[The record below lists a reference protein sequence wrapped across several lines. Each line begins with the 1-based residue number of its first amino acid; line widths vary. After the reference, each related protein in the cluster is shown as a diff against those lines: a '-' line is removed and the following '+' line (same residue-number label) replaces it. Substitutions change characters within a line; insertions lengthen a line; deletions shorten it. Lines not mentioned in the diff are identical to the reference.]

1 MSTEDNK
8 PKQNSGKIEK
18 KVKKI
23 VKNETKQVIGNAE
36 ETKNKKEK
44 KKNVVKKIW
53 NIISRTLLIAI
64 IILFLV
70 TLIRSIVFN
79 KTDVFGYRIYL
90 IMSGSMEPEINVK
103 DAVITKET
111 DDLQKGDIIAFQTGN
126 TVTVHRIA
134 NVITKENDN
143 LYQTKGDNNNVED
156 ANLVAQSQVRGK
168 YVGKISGVG
177 NIVMFLKQN
186 IIFVLLAIGI
196 LIIVIFVRR
205 LI

>member
-36 ETKNKKEK
+36 ETRNKKEK
-44 KKNVVKKIW
+44 KKNVFKTIW

-134 NVITKENDN
+134 NVITKENHN